1 LFWAGNPSAS
11 IQQFRPYRRGSTGSS
26 TVPGGSAQSLPRTCG
41 QEALPLMTVASNPTA
56 AATPAVRVLNLAGID
71 YSLRSFDH
79 DPAARRYGSEA
90 ADKLGVS
97 SDQVF
102 KTLMIQVDGAP
113 VTALVPVSGQLDL
126 KGLASARGAKKAQ
139 LSGVAETERRTG
151 YPVGESPPSGS
162 VMPCPWSS
170 TAQRSSMRACSSP
183 PAAAASRS
191 RSVRRISSCSP
202 TPRWPRSPLSTEQ
215 RTRCPVASATHTHS
229 TSPTAGAARPAV
241 RSAYV
246 ARASSTSA
254 TGTRRS
260 SPTSPP

>member
-1 LFWAGNPSAS
+1 
-11 IQQFRPYRRGSTGSS
+11 
-26 TVPGGSAQSLPRTCG
+26 
-41 QEALPLMTVASNPTA
+41 MTVASKPTG

-151 YPVGESPPSGS
+151 YPVGGVSPFGQRHAVPVVIDRTALEHSAVFVSAGRRGLEIEIRPEDL
-162 VMPCPWSS
+162 VML
-170 TAQRSSMRACSSP
+170 TNAQ
-183 PAAAASRS
+183 
-191 RSVRRISSCSP
+191 
-202 TPRWPRSPLSTEQ
+202 
-215 RTRCPVASATHTHS
+215 VAKIATLD
-229 TSPTAGAARPAV
+229 
-241 RSAYV
+241 
-246 ARASSTSA
+246 
-254 TGTRRS
+254 
-260 SPTSPP
+260 

>member
-1 LFWAGNPSAS
+1 RRLFWAGNPSAS

-41 QEALPLMTVASNPTA
+41 QEALPLMTVASKPTA

-102 KTLMIQVDGAP
+102 QPLMTQVDGAP

-151 YPVGESPPSGS
+151 YPVGGVSPFGQRHAVPVVIDRTALEHACVFVSAGRRGLEIEIRPEDL
-162 VMPCPWSS
+162 VML
-170 TAQRSSMRACSSP
+170 TNAQ
-183 PAAAASRS
+183 
-191 RSVRRISSCSP
+191 
-202 TPRWPRSPLSTEQ
+202 
-215 RTRCPVASATHTHS
+215 VAKIATLD
-229 TSPTAGAARPAV
+229 
-241 RSAYV
+241 
-246 ARASSTSA
+246 
-254 TGTRRS
+254 
-260 SPTSPP
+260 